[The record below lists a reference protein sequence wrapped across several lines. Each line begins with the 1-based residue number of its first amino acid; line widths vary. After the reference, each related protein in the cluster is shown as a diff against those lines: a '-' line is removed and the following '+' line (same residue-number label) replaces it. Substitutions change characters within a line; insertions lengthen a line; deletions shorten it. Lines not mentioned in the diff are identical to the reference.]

1 MNTKSSILK
10 KALYVIIPLAIIAIV
25 VIKLKTNKEITQ
37 SKVYQYDKEQAINVQ
52 ADTLQIKNVNAD
64 ISYSGTFE
72 PNKETKI
79 SAEIQG
85 KINDVL
91 VDVGSYVNKEQ
102 SLIQLD
108 NSLLKL
114 QLQTIEVQI
123 EGLEADVNRYT
134 ILAKADAIQGVQL
147 EKSILGLKSAKVQ
160 KATLVEQINKT
171 TIKAPFNGVVTAKL
185 SEEGAFAAPGVP
197 LLQITDITNLKFTV
211 NVPENDLRQFKL
223 NQSYLITPDAF
234 SETSLN
240 GKVIMVGSKAN
251 MGSSFPV
258 QFAVNNTFD
267 LKIKSGMFG
276 KVSSITAGMKNETQ
290 EEGII
295 ISSSAIVGDES
306 QPQVYLIKNGKAI
319 LQSIVIS
326 KKILNKSVVSSGLKT
341 GDVIVTNGFI
351 NLFDGA
357 KVSIKN

>member
-1 MNTKSSILK
+1 MNWK
-10 KALYVIIPLAIIAIV
+10 KIIGIIIGLAIIV
-25 VIKLKTNKEITQ
+25 VFVMKLKNNKKITEE
-37 SKVYQYDKEQAINVQ
+37 KVYQYNKEQPINVE
-52 ADTLQIKNVNAD
+52 ADTLEIQNLNAEF
-64 ISYSGTFE
+64 SYSGTFE

-85 KINDVL
+85 KINEVL
-91 VDVGSYVNKEQ
+91 VDAGSVVSKGQ
-102 SLIQLD
+102 PIILLD
-108 NSLLKL
+108 NALLKL

-147 EKSILGLKSAKVQ
+147 EKSLLGLKSAKVQ
-160 KATLVEQINKT
+160 KATLVEQISKT

-211 NVPENDLRQFKL
+211 NVPENELSKFKL
-223 NQSYLITPDAF
+223 NQNYSLTVDAY
-234 SETSLN
+234 SEILLT
-240 GKVIMVGSKAN
+240 GKTTMIGSKAN
-251 MGSSFPV
+251 MGSSFPI
-258 QFAVNNTFD
+258 QFSVNNTSD

-276 KVSSITAGMKNETQ
+276 KVNLKNDNQ
-290 EEGII
+290 EKSII
-295 ISSSAIVGDES
+295 IPASAIVGTAN
-306 QPQVYLIKNGKAI
+306 QPQVYLIKNGKSV
-319 LQSIVIS
+319 LQNISIS
-326 KKILNKSVVSSGLKT
+326 KKIQNKIVVSSGLNE

-357 KVSIKN
+357 KVSITN

>member
-1 MNTKSSILK
+1 MNWK
-10 KALYVIIPLAIIAIV
+10 KIIGIVAGIAIV
-25 VIKLKTNKEITQ
+25 ALIVLKLKSNKEITQ

-52 ADTLQIKNVNAD
+52 VDTLQIENVNAEY
-64 ISYSGTFE
+64 SYSGTFE
-72 PNKETKI
+72 PNKESKI

-91 VDVGSYVNKEQ
+91 VDVGSVVNKGQ
-102 SLIQLD
+102 SLVLLD

-114 QLQTIEVQI
+114 QLQTIEVQL

-147 EKSILGLKSAKVQ
+147 EKSVLGLKSAKVQ

-211 NVPENDLRQFKL
+211 NVPENELSKFKL
-223 NQSYLITPDAF
+223 NQSYSLIVDAY
-234 SETSLN
+234 SDILLT
-240 GKVIMVGSKAN
+240 GKATMIGSKAN

-258 QFAVNNTFD
+258 QFSVNNTSD

-276 KVSSITAGMKNETQ
+276 KVNFKNDTQ
-290 EEGII
+290 VNGII
-295 ISSSAIVGDES
+295 ISSSAIVGSEN
-306 QPQVYLIKNGKAI
+306 QPQVYLIKNGKSV
-319 LQSIVIS
+319 LQNITIS
-326 KKILNKSVVSSGLKT
+326 KKMQNKAVVSSGLNE

-357 KVSIKN
+357 NVTVK